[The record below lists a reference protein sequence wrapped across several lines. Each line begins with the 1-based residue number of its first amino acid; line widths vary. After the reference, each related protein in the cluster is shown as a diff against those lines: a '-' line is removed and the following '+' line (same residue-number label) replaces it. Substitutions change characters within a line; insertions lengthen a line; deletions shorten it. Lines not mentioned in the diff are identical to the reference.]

1 MRRREFVAF
10 VAGSIA
16 TWPLVAQAQQPRTM
30 YRIAIVHASN
40 PIAEMNEA
48 GAHPFYRAFFTELR
62 RLGYVEGHNLGV
74 ERRSGEG
81 RVERYPELA
90 REVVGLKPD
99 LIFTSGAQLPSRF
112 KAATSTIPIVALTG
126 DPVVLGLAD
135 SLARPGG
142 NVTGVSSDTGVEVL
156 QKYVEL
162 MKEAVPT
169 ASQIAWLQP
178 RASWTG
184 VYREAPREAA
194 RRLGVSLVEALLGGV
209 IQEEEYRRAFATM
222 AQEHVDALVVAP
234 TPENIAHRRLIVEL
248 AAEARLPTMYP
259 FREHVEV
266 GGLMAYAVDLA
277 DFARQAAGIIG
288 RVLKGEK
295 PAEIPF
301 YRPTKFDLILNL
313 RTAKTLGIAMPP
325 SLLARADEVIE

>member
-1 MRRREFVAF
+1 MRRREV
-10 VAGSIA
+10 VAGLVGA
-16 TWPLVAQAQQPRTM
+16 VTWPLVTQAQQPGTV
-30 YRIAIVHASN
+30 YRVAIVHASN

-81 RVERYPELA
+81 RVERYPKLA
-90 REVVGLKPD
+90 REVVCLKPD

-194 RRLGVSLVEALLGGV
+194 QRLGVALVDALLGGV

-234 TPENIAHRRLIVEL
+234 TPENIAHRRLI
-248 AAEARLPTMYP
+248 
-259 FREHVEV
+259 
-266 GGLMAYAVDLA
+266 
-277 DFARQAAGIIG
+277 
-288 RVLKGEK
+288 
-295 PAEIPF
+295 
-301 YRPTKFDLILNL
+301 
-313 RTAKTLGIAMPP
+313 
-325 SLLARADEVIE
+325 

>member
-1 MRRREFVAF
+1 MRRREV
-10 VAGSIA
+10 VAGLA
-16 TWPLVAQAQQPRTM
+16 GAVTWPLVVQAQPSQTM
-30 YRIAIVHASN
+30 RRIAIVHASN
-40 PIAEMNEA
+40 PIAQMNE
-48 GAHPFYRAFFTELR
+48 GATHPYFPAFFAELR
-62 RLGYVEGHNLGV
+62 RLGYVEGHNLTV

-126 DPVVLGLAD
+126 DPVALGLAA

-156 QKYVEL
+156 QKYIEL
-162 MKEAVPT
+162 LKEAVPN

-184 VYREAPREAA
+184 VYKEAPQEAA
-194 RRLGVSLVEALLGGV
+194 QRVGVKLVPALLGGV
-209 IQEEEYRRAFATM
+209 IQDDEYRRAFAIM
-222 AQEHVDALVVAP
+222 AQERVDALAVAP
-234 TPENIAHRRLIVEL
+234 GPENLVHRRLTVEL
-248 AAEARLPTMYP
+248 AAEARLPAMYP
-259 FREHVEV
+259 FREHAEA
-266 GGLMAYAVDLA
+266 GGLMAYALDLP
-277 DFARQAAGIIG
+277 DLARQAAGSIARI
-288 RVLKGEK
+288 LNGEK
-295 PAEIPF
+295 PGELPF
-301 YRPTKFDLILNL
+301 FQPTKFDLILNL
-313 RTAKTLGIAMPP
+313 KTAKALGLAVPP

>member
-1 MRRREFVAF
+1 
-10 VAGSIA
+10 
-16 TWPLVAQAQQPRTM
+16 
-30 YRIAIVHASN
+30 
-40 PIAEMNEA
+40 MNEA
-48 GAHPFYRAFFTELR
+48 GAHPFYWAFFTELR

-81 RVERYPELA
+81 RVERYPDLA
-90 REVVGLKPD
+90 REVVELKPD

-126 DPVVLGLAD
+126 DPVVLGLAE

-184 VYREAPREAA
+184 VYKEAPREAA
-194 RRLGVSLVEALLGGV
+194 RRLGVSLVDALLGGV
-209 IQEEEYRRAFATM
+209 IQEEEYRRAFASM
-222 AQEHVDALVVAP
+222 AQERVDALVVAP

-248 AAEARLPTMYP
+248 AAETRLPTMYP

-266 GGLMAYAVDLA
+266 GGLMAYALGLADLA
-277 DFARQAAGIIG
+277 RQSAGTIA

-295 PAEIPF
+295 PGEIPF

-313 RTAKTLGIAMPP
+313 KTAKTLGIAMPP